1 LLFSIHMMDIEIG
14 GLGRDRTLAAR
25 VRRRLAAALRGLTVK
40 PVTAVATFVDDN
52 GPKGGPAIRC
62 ALTLRLPYRPSLR
75 VEAMAL
81 VPGAAFDGA
90 LDTLERQIDRYR
102 DRQRDSRRRP
112 KKYYAAK
119 RLVE

>member
-1 LLFSIHMMDIEIG
+1 MDIEIG
-14 GLGRDRTLAAR
+14 GLGHDRGLAAR

-75 VEAMAL
+75 VEATAL

-90 LDTLERQIDRYR
+90 IDTLERQIDRYR

-119 RLVE
+119 RRVE